1 MKALVTGAAGFI
13 GSSLSDE
20 LLRMG
25 IEVVGIDCF
34 TDYYP
39 KEIKLR
45 NVREAV
51 RSKSFELK
59 HLNLATDDVTDS
71 LNGVNWVF
79 HLAGQAGVRNSWGD
93 DFHNYVD
100 WNILATQK
108 LLEAAKKHEGIEA
121 FVAASSS
128 SIYGSV
134 NDSVNEQTLPSPI
147 SPYGVSKLAAEHLCT
162 LYGSQFGL
170 PTVSLRYFTVYGP
183 RQRPDMAMYR
193 IVDAALNGSS
203 FSIFGDG
210 NQQRDFTYVGDIVD
224 ATIKAAQFVEKL
236 NHVGESFN
244 IAGGTVCSLNDVIS
258 MIEGISK
265 RTVNR
270 VFNNKPAG
278 DPHKTFADTGKATK
292 LLEWKPNT
300 PLEIGLEKQIQHQF
314 ASHQ

>member
-25 IEVVGIDCF
+25 MEVVGLDCF
-34 TDYYP
+34 TDYYS
-39 KEIKLR
+39 KEIKQR
-45 NVREAV
+45 NVSEAK
-51 RSKSFELK
+51 RSKSFVLK
-59 HLNLATDDVTDS
+59 HLNLATDEVTDS
-71 LNGVNWVF
+71 LRGVKWVF
-79 HLAGQAGVRNSWGD
+79 HLAGQAGVRNSWGTE
-93 DFHNYVD
+93 FQNYVD

-108 LLEAAKKHEGIEA
+108 LLEAAKKNEGIEA

-128 SIYGSV
+128 SVYGSV
-134 NDSVNEQTLPSPI
+134 KDSVSEQTLPSPI

-193 IVDAALNGSS
+193 IVEAALSGSI
-203 FSIFGDG
+203 FSVFGDG
-210 NQQRDFTYVGDIVD
+210 NQQRDFTYVADIVD
-224 ATIKAAQFVEKL
+224 ATIKAAQFASKVSQ
-236 NHVGESFN
+236 VGESFN

-258 MIEGISK
+258 MVEGISK
-265 RTVNR
+265 KTVNR

-278 DPHKTFADTGKATK
+278 DPLKTFADTGKAIK
-292 LLEWKPNT
+292 LLGWKPNT
-300 PLEIGLEKQIQHQF
+300 SIELGLEKQIQYQF

>member
-1 MKALVTGAAGFI
+1 VKALVTGVAGFI

-20 LLRMG
+20 LIRMG

-45 NVREAV
+45 NLREAE
-51 RSKSFELK
+51 RSKLFEFK
-59 HLNLATDDVTDS
+59 HLNLTTDDVTDS
-71 LNGVNWVF
+71 LNGVKWVF
-79 HLAGQAGVRNSWGD
+79 HMAGQAGVRNSWGD

-108 LLEAAKKHEGIEA
+108 LLEAAKKHGDIEA

-134 NDSVNEQTLPSPI
+134 KDSVSEQTLPSPI

-170 PTVSLRYFTVYGP
+170 PTVSLRYFTAYGP

-224 ATIKAAQFVEKL
+224 ATIRAAQFVEKL

-270 VFNNKPAG
+270 VFSNKPAG
-278 DPHKTFADTGKATK
+278 DPHKTFANTGKATQ
-292 LLEWKPNT
+292 LLGWKPNT
-300 PLEIGLEKQIQHQF
+300 PLELGLEKQIKHQF
-314 ASHQ
+314 SSHP

>member
-45 NVREAV
+45 NLREAIC
-51 RSKSFELK
+51 SKSFELK

-71 LNGVNWVF
+71 LHGVNWVF

-93 DFHNYVD
+93 EFHNYVD

-108 LLEAAKKHEGIEA
+108 LLEAAKKHGRIDA

-134 NDSVNEQTLPSPI
+134 NDSVSEQTLPSPI

-183 RQRPDMAMYR
+183 RQRPDMAMHR
-193 IVDAALNGSS
+193 IVDAALSGSG

-210 NQQRDFTYVGDIVD
+210 NQQRDFTYVADIVD
-224 ATIKAAQFVEKL
+224 ATIKAAQFAEKV

-258 MIEGISK
+258 MIEEISK

-270 VFNNKPAG
+270 IFSNKPVG
-278 DPHKTFADTGKATK
+278 DPLKTFADTGKAKK
-292 LLEWKPNT
+292 LLGWKPNT
-300 PLEIGLEKQIQHQF
+300 SLELGLEKQVQHQVAF
-314 ASHQ
+314 HQ